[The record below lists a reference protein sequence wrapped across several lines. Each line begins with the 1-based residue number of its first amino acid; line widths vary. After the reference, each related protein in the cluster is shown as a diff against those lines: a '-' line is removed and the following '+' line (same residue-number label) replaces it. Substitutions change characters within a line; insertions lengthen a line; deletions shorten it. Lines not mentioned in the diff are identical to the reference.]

1 MPAAYHRLL
10 VCTDSSPAS
19 EGAFQAA
26 LTLARACGCE
36 VFLLQVLE
44 VSPAMAALAPE
55 ALVSWETEV
64 RGALADCRS
73 RAQNMGVDL
82 TPVIRTAEAAYAA
95 ILEEA
100 QRRQADLILMGR
112 HGKTGLAR
120 LLLGSVAARTIGLSP
135 VNVLIV
141 PAETPL
147 AWERLLIASDGSP
160 YSQAALAE
168 ALRLARL
175 WGSRLYGVSVA
186 REEGELP
193 EAEAIVEGMLTQAN
207 ALGLP
212 LETRVTVGVPDDAI
226 VRLARELEADL
237 IILGS
242 HGRSGFARL
251 LLGSV
256 AERVI
261 GTAPCPVL
269 VVKKPGTEE
278 RARQE

>member
-1 MPAAYHRLL
+1 MAAAFQRLL

-26 LTLARACGCE
+26 LSLARAFGCE

-55 ALVSWETEV
+55 ALVSWEREV
-64 RGALADCRS
+64 RSHLEGLRERALS
-73 RAQNMGVDL
+73 HGVDL
-82 TPVIRTAEAAYAA
+82 TPVVQSAEAAYAGIVA
-95 ILEEA
+95 EA
-100 QRRQADLILMGR
+100 RRLKADLILMGR
-112 HGKTGLAR
+112 LGKTGLAR
-120 LLLGSVAARTIGLSP
+120 LLLGSTAARTIGLSP
-135 VNVLIV
+135 VSVLIV
-141 PAETPL
+141 PTETPL

-160 YSQAALAE
+160 YSEAAFAE
-168 ALRLARL
+168 ALRLTRL

-193 EAEAIVEGMLTQAN
+193 EAEAIAGEMLTRAN

-212 LETRVTVGVPDDAI
+212 LETLVTVGVPDDAI
-226 VRLARELEADL
+226 VRLARELAADL

-242 HGRSGFARL
+242 HGRTGFTRL

-269 VVKKPGTEE
+269 VVKKPGKEE
-278 RARQE
+278 

>member
-1 MPAAYHRLL
+1 MAAAFQRLL

-44 VSPAMAALAPE
+44 VSPAMSALAPE
-55 ALVSWETEV
+55 ALVSWEREV
-64 RGALADCRS
+64 RHSLEDLQRQATV
-73 RAQNMGVDL
+73 QGVAL
-82 TPVIRTAEAAYAA
+82 TPVVQTAEAAYAGIVA
-95 ILEEA
+95 EA
-100 QRRQADLILMGR
+100 RRLKVDLILMGR
-112 HGKTGLAR
+112 LGKTGLAR
-120 LLLGSVAARTIGLSP
+120 LLLGSTAARTIGLSP

-160 YSQAALAE
+160 YSEAAVGE

-175 WGSRLYGVSVA
+175 WESRLYGVSVA

-193 EAEAIVEGMLTQAN
+193 EAEAIAGEMLARAN

-212 LETRVTVGVPDDAI
+212 LETWVTVGVPDDAI
-226 VRLARELEADL
+226 VRLARELGADL

-242 HGRSGFARL
+242 HGRTGFTRL

-269 VVKKPGTEE
+269 VVKKPGAEK
-278 RARQE
+278 